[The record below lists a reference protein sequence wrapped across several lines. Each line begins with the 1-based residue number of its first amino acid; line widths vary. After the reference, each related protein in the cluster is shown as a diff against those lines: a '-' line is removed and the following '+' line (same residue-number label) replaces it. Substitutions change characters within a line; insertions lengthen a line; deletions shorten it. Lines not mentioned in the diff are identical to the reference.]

1 MRKIKNG
8 DAVFATGVFLI
19 RDTNTNGEW
28 IVGSFEDDTYYDGE
42 VMETR
47 YINGEFEGYYTGLE
61 EEE

>member
-19 RDTNTNGEW
+19 RDTNTNGGW
-28 IVGSFEDDTYYDGE
+28 VVGSFEDDTYYNGE

-47 YINGEFEGYYTGLE
+47 YINGEVGYYTGLE